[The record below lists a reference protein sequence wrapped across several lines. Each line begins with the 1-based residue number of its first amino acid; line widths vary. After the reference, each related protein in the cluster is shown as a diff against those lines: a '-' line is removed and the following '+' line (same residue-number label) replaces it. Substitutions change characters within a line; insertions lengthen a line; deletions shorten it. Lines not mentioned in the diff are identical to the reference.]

1 MTDALEIILKIWMD
15 GGWLM
20 VPLALLGIFIY
31 STILDTYFHI
41 KSLLAGQT
49 DVDRWG
55 HWVDRPDE
63 AEGLLGQMV
72 QHVQEDIASESDI
85 RRRVM
90 QLKQVHLSRIN
101 ARIRMSTVLVS
112 TAPLAGLLG
121 TVTGML
127 STFAGLGVS
136 SGGNTIDLVA
146 GGISEALIT
155 TQTGLVLAIP
165 GYILIH
171 LVKRRR
177 QQFEIFLNQLEIL
190 TMQSFERNRKFNPS

>member
-1 MTDALEIILKIWMD
+1 MDGPLEIVLKIWQD

-20 VPLALLGIFIY
+20 IPLALLGVFIY
-31 STILDTYFHI
+31 STILDTYFHL
-41 KSLLAGQT
+41 KGLLSGRT

-63 AEGLLGQMV
+63 AEGPLGEMV
-72 QHVQEDIASESDI
+72 LHVQEDVRSESDI

-90 QLKQVHLSRIN
+90 QLKQVHLSRID
-101 ARIRMSTVLVS
+101 ARIRMAAVLVS

-127 STFAGLGVS
+127 STFAGLGMS
-136 SGGNTIDLVA
+136 TGGNTIDLVA

-165 GYILIH
+165 GYVLIH
-171 LVKRRR
+171 LVKRHRG
-177 QQFEIFLNQLEIL
+177 QFEIFLNQLEIF
-190 TMQSFERNRKFNPS
+190 TMQSFERNRKLRAS